1 MIIGVCTL
9 ELHLPEAFSLKDKR
23 SILKSLL
30 SRLHQQFN
38 VSAAETDDHDLWQ
51 SAVIGVA
58 VVSNS
63 TRHAQEVINHI
74 IRWIEVTYPQV
85 QIVRQSTELL

>member
-9 ELHLPEAFSLKDKR
+9 ELHIPEAASLKDKR

-38 VSAAETDDHDLWQ
+38 VSAAEVDQNDLWQ
-51 SAVIGVA
+51 SAVIGMA

-63 TRHAQEVINHI
+63 TRHAQEMIN
-74 IRWIEVTYPQV
+74 RMLDWIETGYPQV
-85 QIVRQSTELL
+85 QIVRQTIELL

>member
-9 ELHLPEAFSLKDKR
+9 ELHIPEAASLKDKR

-38 VSAAETDDHDLWQ
+38 VSAAEVDQNDLWQ
-51 SAVIGVA
+51 SAVIGMA

-63 TRHAQEVINHI
+63 TRHAQEMINCMLD
-74 IRWIEVTYPQV
+74 WIETGYPQV
-85 QIVRQSTELL
+85 QIVRQTIELL

>member
-9 ELHLPEAFSLKDKR
+9 ELHIPEATSLKDKR

-38 VSAAETDDHDLWQ
+38 VSAAEIDQNDLWQ
-51 SAVIGVA
+51 SAVIGMT

-63 TRHAQEVINHI
+63 TRHAQEMINRI
-74 IRWIEVTYPQV
+74 LDWIEIAYPQV
-85 QIVRQSTELL
+85 QIVRQTIELL